1 MICPNCQT
9 PNRDTAKFCDNC
21 GFRLPIV
28 CPNCG
33 TVNRVEAK
41 FCDNCGWRLG
51 EGVGSREYGVRREG
65 GREGGTQGG
74 GDAGR
79 AEAGAPPTEP
89 GTRNPE
95 HAISPP
101 PWQRFIPREFAERL
115 EAARSA
121 RAMEGERR
129 IVTILFSDVKG
140 STALAESLDPEDWT
154 GIMNRAFEHLIT
166 PIYRYEGTVARLMG
180 DAILA
185 FFGAPIAHEDDPQ
198 RAILAGLEIVAG
210 VQGFREEI
218 RRQFGLDFNVRV
230 GINTGLVVVG
240 AVGSDLRMEYTA
252 MGDAINLAA
261 RMEQTA
267 QPGTVQI
274 AHDTYKLVA
283 PAFDCEDLGGIE
295 VKGKAEPVRAY
306 RVIGRKAM
314 PGQLRGIAGLSSP
327 LVGRGQELAA
337 LMQVLEGAL
346 AGRGGIIGITGE
358 AGLGKSRLVVEAK
371 EMIFARAAGR
381 PLTWV
386 EARSLSYSTTMAHH
400 LSIDVLR
407 GLTGLSPDLADD
419 EAQAL
424 LHRAVSDRLGQAA
437 AEVYPFFG
445 HLLGLKLEEEA
456 AAAVKYMDGP
466 ALQARYV
473 AAFKRYL
480 QALARSGP
488 VVIVCED
495 VHWAD
500 PSSVE
505 LGLQILPVAATAP
518 VVAMLVS
525 RVETAAPGWR
535 LFAEMPAL
543 PGVTTLRLNLAPL
556 SGRESAQLVGNL
568 LGGGAGAGA
577 MPEPVQQLI
586 LAKAEGN
593 PFFVEEVIRMLI
605 DRGQLAR
612 REDGWALTQDIHML
626 DIPDTLQGVLAA
638 RIDRLPEEARHILQI
653 ASVIGR
659 KFYVNILAAV
669 LEGEGGVGSRK

>member
-1 MICPNCQT
+1 MICPSCQT
-9 PNRDTAKFCDNC
+9 PNRDNAKFCDNC
-21 GFRLPIV
+21 GFRLPSA

-33 TVNRVEAK
+33 TVNRAEAK

-51 EGVGSREYGVRREG
+51 EGVGSREGGV
-65 GREGGTQGG
+65 
-74 GDAGR
+74 GR
-79 AEAGAPPTEP
+79 AEGGGQKAEATDSAYQKSQSAI
-89 GTRNPE
+89 RNPQS
-95 HAISPP
+95 AP
-101 PWQRFIPREFAERL
+101 PWQRFIPKEFADRL

-198 RAILAGLEIVAG
+198 RAILAGLEIVGAM
-210 VQGFREEI
+210 QGFREEI
-218 RRQFGLDFNVRV
+218 RRQYGLDFNVRV

-267 QPGTVQI
+267 LPGTVQI
-274 AHDTYKLVA
+274 AHDTYRLVA
-283 PAFDCEDLGGIE
+283 PAFEVEDLGGVE

-306 RVIGRKAM
+306 RVLGRKAA
-314 PGQLRGIAGLSSP
+314 PRQLRGVAGLSSP
-327 LVGRGQELAA
+327 LVGRSQELAA
-337 LMQVLEGAL
+337 LMQALDGAL
-346 AGRGGIIGITGE
+346 AGRGGIVGITGE
-358 AGLGKSRLVVEAK
+358 AGLGKSRLVAEAK
-371 EMIFARAAGR
+371 EMSFARAAGR

-407 GLTGLSPDLADD
+407 GLTGLSPDMPD
-419 EAQAL
+419 EEARAIL
-424 LHRAVSDRLGQAA
+424 RRAVVERLGDAA

-445 HLLGLKLEEEA
+445 HLLGLKLEDEDV
-456 AAAVKYMDGP
+456 AAVKYLDGP

-480 QALARSGP
+480 HALARTGP

-495 VHWAD
+495 IHWAD

-505 LGLQILPVAATAP
+505 LGLQILSVAATAP
-518 VVAMLVS
+518 VVAILVS
-525 RVETAAPGWR
+525 RVEPSAPGWR
-535 LFAEMPAL
+535 LFTEMPSL
-543 PGVTTLRLNLAPL
+543 PGVTALRLNLAPL
-556 SGRESAQLVGNL
+556 SGSESAQLVGNL
-568 LGGGAGAGA
+568 LAAQGQVGAASL
-577 MPEPVQQLI
+577 PEPVRQLI
-586 LAKAEGN
+586 LAKTEGN
-593 PFFVEEVIRMLI
+593 PFFVEEVLRMLI
-605 DRGQLAR
+605 DRGQLVR
-612 REDGWALTQDIHML
+612 RDDRWLLTQDIQML

-638 RIDRLPEEARHILQI
+638 RIDRLPEEARYVLQI

-669 LEGEGGVGSRK
+669 LEGEAGSGK